1 MNTHPQMRADTFHCS
16 YAEPHWAL
24 QMHSGLLWV
33 GLNDSSF
40 VASSFSNCG
49 FLMENR
55 VPEATS
61 IIATTLHRCQSAHR
75 WLLLVKQVG
84 VIIQY

>member
-40 VASSFSNCG
+40 VASSIPLHCLVAAFFWNFTTPG
-49 FLMENR
+49 RHVAFPFIFAAIPGRPPFL
-55 VPEATS
+55 
-61 IIATTLHRCQSAHR
+61 
-75 WLLLVKQVG
+75 
-84 VIIQY
+84 

>member
-1 MNTHPQMRADTFHCS
+1 
-16 YAEPHWAL
+16 
-24 QMHSGLLWV
+24 MHNGLLWV

-84 VIIQY
+84 GYHSVLGNREKINGTFREFIVPRQW